1 MELSGKVALI
11 TGATSGIGRASAFR
25 LAAEG
30 AAIGVLGH
38 GADEVHDTVAALV
51 AAGGRALGLI
61 ADVADEAAME
71 IALAT
76 LIAHFG
82 RKEDL
87 FAAVLEDWGG
97 RMVESRDEAPV
108 GDHAGAIR
116 NLLDHYDTEG
126 NRILHL
132 LAEEDRFPAV
142 RAMTDEGRKFHRE
155 WVERIFELS
164 LRSLR
169 GARREQLVIQLVVAT
184 DLLTWKLIRL
194 DMKLSRRRTEAA
206 IVQMVDALTGAD

>member
-1 MELSGKVALI
+1 MTETAATGKRQYRMDIRARRLEETAQRIREVALERFL
-11 TGATSGIGRASAFR
+11 SRSY
-25 LAAEG
+25 
-30 AAIGVLGH
+30 
-38 GADEVHDTVAALV
+38 DEVTLAEVAE
-51 AAGGRALGLI
+51 AAG
-61 ADVADEAAME
+61 VTVP
-71 IALAT
+71 T

-87 FAAVLEDWGG
+87 FAAVLEDWGD
-97 RMVESRDEAPV
+97 RMIESRDEAPV

-116 NLLDHYDTEG
+116 NLLDHYDAEG

-155 WVERIFELS
+155 WVERIFEPS
-164 LRSLR
+164 LRSRR
-169 GARREQLVIQLVVAT
+169 GARREQLVIQLIVAT

-194 DMKLSRRRTEAA
+194 DMKLSRHRAEAA
-206 IVQMVDALTGAD
+206 IVQMVDALTGAG

>member
-1 MELSGKVALI
+1 MTKTATAGKRQYRMNVRARRSEETAQRIREVALERFL
-11 TGATSGIGRASAFR
+11 SRSY
-25 LAAEG
+25 
-30 AAIGVLGH
+30 
-38 GADEVHDTVAALV
+38 DEVTLAEVAE
-51 AAGGRALGLI
+51 AAG
-61 ADVADEAAME
+61 VTVP
-71 IALAT
+71 T

-87 FAAVLEDWGG
+87 FAAVLEEWGG
-97 RMVESRDEAPV
+97 RMIESREEAPV
-108 GDHAGAIR
+108 GDHASAIR
-116 NLLDHYDTEG
+116 NLLDHYDSEG

-169 GARREQLVIQLVVAT
+169 GARREQLVIQLIVAT

-206 IVQMVDALTGAD
+206 IVQMVDALTGAG

>member
-1 MELSGKVALI
+1 MRKAAATGKRRYRMNVRAQRSEETAGRIRGVALERFLSRSYDDV
-11 TGATSGIGRASAFR
+11 TLTEV
-25 LAAEG
+25 AE
-30 AAIGVLGH
+30 
-38 GADEVHDTVAALV
+38 
-51 AAGGRALGLI
+51 AAG
-61 ADVADEAAME
+61 VTVP
-71 IALAT
+71 T

-87 FAAVLEDWGG
+87 FATVLEDWGS

-108 GDHAGAIR
+108 GDHVGAIR
-116 NLLDHYDTEG
+116 NLLDHYESEG
-126 NRILHL
+126 NRILYL

-155 WVERIFELS
+155 WVERVFEPS

-169 GARREQLVIQLVVAT
+169 GADREQLVTQLIVTT
-184 DLLTWKLIRL
+184 DLLAWKLMRL

-206 IVQMVDALTGAD
+206 IVQMVDALTGAG

>member
-1 MELSGKVALI
+1 MTETAATGKRQYRMDVRARRSEETAQRIRELALERFL
-11 TGATSGIGRASAFR
+11 SRPY
-25 LAAEG
+25 
-30 AAIGVLGH
+30 
-38 GADEVHDTVAALV
+38 DEVTLAEVAE
-51 AAGGRALGLI
+51 AAG
-61 ADVADEAAME
+61 VTVP
-71 IALAT
+71 T

-87 FAAVLEDWGG
+87 FAAVLEDWGD
-97 RMVESRDEAPV
+97 RMIESRDEAPV

-132 LAEEDRFPAV
+132 LAEEGRFPAV

-155 WVERIFELS
+155 WVERIFEPS

-169 GARREQLVIQLVVAT
+169 GTRREQLVIQLVVAT

>member
-1 MELSGKVALI
+1 MTETAATEKRQYRMKVRAQRSEKTAQQIRKVALERFL
-11 TGATSGIGRASAFR
+11 SQSY
-25 LAAEG
+25 
-30 AAIGVLGH
+30 
-38 GADEVHDTVAALV
+38 DEVTLAEVAETAEVTVP
-51 AAGGRALGLI
+51 
-61 ADVADEAAME
+61 
-71 IALAT
+71 T

-87 FAAVLEDWGG
+87 FAAVLEEWGG
-97 RMVESRDEAPV
+97 RMIESRDEAPV

-132 LAEEDRFPAV
+132 LADEDRFPTV

-184 DLLTWKLIRL
+184 DLQTWKLIRL
-194 DMKLSRRRTEAA
+194 DMKLSRHRTEAA
-206 IVQMVDALTGAD
+206 IVQMVDALTGAG

>member
-1 MELSGKVALI
+1 METAATGRRQYRMDVRARRSEETARRIREVALERFL
-11 TGATSGIGRASAFR
+11 SRSY
-25 LAAEG
+25 
-30 AAIGVLGH
+30 
-38 GADEVHDTVAALV
+38 DEVTLAEVAEVAGVTVP
-51 AAGGRALGLI
+51 
-61 ADVADEAAME
+61 
-71 IALAT
+71 T

-82 RKEDL
+82 CKENL
-87 FAAVLEDWGG
+87 FAAGLEDWGG
-97 RMVESRDEAPV
+97 RMVESRDDAPA

-155 WVERIFELS
+155 WVERVFEPS

-169 GARREQLVIQLVVAT
+169 GARKEQLVIQLIVAT

-206 IVQMVDALTGAD
+206 IVHMVDSLTGAG

>member
-1 MELSGKVALI
+1 MNVRAQRSEETAQRIREVALERFL
-11 TGATSGIGRASAFR
+11 SRSY
-25 LAAEG
+25 
-30 AAIGVLGH
+30 
-38 GADEVHDTVAALV
+38 DEVTLAEVAE
-51 AAGGRALGLI
+51 AAG
-61 ADVADEAAME
+61 VTVP
-71 IALAT
+71 T

-97 RMVESRDEAPV
+97 RMVDSRDEAPV
-108 GDHAGAIR
+108 GDHAGAIH

-126 NRILHL
+126 KRILHL

-155 WVERIFELS
+155 WVERIFGSS

-169 GARREQLVIQLVVAT
+169 GPRKEQLVVQLIVAT
-184 DLLTWKLIRL
+184 DLLAWKLMRL

-206 IVQMVDALTGAD
+206 IVQTVDALTGAG

>member
-1 MELSGKVALI
+1 MLEAHDRAGGEWAVAPVDGAGFEPEPREVALERFL
-11 TGATSGIGRASAFR
+11 SRSY
-25 LAAEG
+25 
-30 AAIGVLGH
+30 
-38 GADEVHDTVAALV
+38 DEVTLAEVAA
-51 AAGGRALGLI
+51 AAG
-61 ADVADEAAME
+61 VTVP
-71 IALAT
+71 T

-87 FAAVLEDWGG
+87 FATVVEGWGSQ
-97 RMVESRDEAPV
+97 MVELRDEAPV

-116 NLLDHYDTEG
+116 NLLDHYDSEG
-126 NRILHL
+126 DRILHL

-155 WVERIFELS
+155 WVERIFEPS

-169 GARREQLVIQLVVAT
+169 GPRREQLVVQLIVAT
-184 DLLTWKLIRL
+184 DLLAWKLMRL

-206 IVQMVDALTGAD
+206 IVQMADALTGAG

>member
-1 MELSGKVALI
+1 MTKMTTAGKRQYRMKVRARRSEATTERIREVALERFLSRSYDEV
-11 TGATSGIGRASAFR
+11 TLVEVAE
-25 LAAEG
+25 AAE
-30 AAIGVLGH
+30 V
-38 GADEVHDTVAALV
+38 TVP
-51 AAGGRALGLI
+51 
-61 ADVADEAAME
+61 
-71 IALAT
+71 T

-108 GDHAGAIR
+108 GDHASAIR

-126 NRILHL
+126 DRILHL
-132 LAEEDRFPAV
+132 LGEEDRFPAV

-155 WVERIFELS
+155 WVERVFEPS

-169 GARREQLVIQLVVAT
+169 GADREQLVTQLIVTT
-184 DLLTWKLIRL
+184 DLLAWKLMRL

-206 IVQMVDALTGAD
+206 IVQMVDALTGAG

>member
-1 MELSGKVALI
+1 MTGTGAAGKRQYRMDIRARRSEQTAKRIRDVALERFL
-11 TGATSGIGRASAFR
+11 TRSY
-25 LAAEG
+25 
-30 AAIGVLGH
+30 
-38 GADEVHDTVAALV
+38 DEVTLAEVAETAGVTVP
-51 AAGGRALGLI
+51 
-61 ADVADEAAME
+61 
-71 IALAT
+71 T

-108 GDHAGAIR
+108 GDHMGAIR

-126 NRILHL
+126 NRILYL

-155 WVERIFELS
+155 WVERVFEPSLKS
-164 LRSLR
+164 LRD
-169 GARREQLVIQLVVAT
+169 ARREQLVVQLIVAT
-184 DLLTWKLIRL
+184 DLLAWKLMRR
-194 DMKLSRRRTEAA
+194 DMRLSRRRTEAA
-206 IVQMVDALTGAD
+206 IVQMVDALTGAG